1 MKSKIKI
8 SIQIRKTFKGFSR
21 RHTSENDYML
31 VYCVIYAF
39 QTKFDKLFK
48 SIINDVYL
56 TIEFKIGSSIQFR
69 VTSITDTE
77 HM

>member
-8 SIQIRKTFKGFSR
+8 FIQIRKTFKGFSR
-21 RHTSENDYML
+21 RDTSENDYML

-48 SIINDVYL
+48 SVINDVYL
-56 TIEFKIGSSIQFR
+56 TIEFKIGSLIQFR
-69 VTSITDTE
+69 VTSITNTE
-77 HM
+77 HI

>member
-8 SIQIRKTFKGFSR
+8 FIQIQKTFKGFSR

-31 VYCVIYAF
+31 VCCVIYAF

>member
-8 SIQIRKTFKGFSR
+8 FIQIRKIFKGFSR
-21 RHTSENDYML
+21 RDTSENDYML

-48 SIINDVYL
+48 SVINDVYL
-56 TIEFKIGSSIQFR
+56 SIKFKIGLLIQFR
-69 VTSITDTE
+69 VTSITNTE
-77 HM
+77 HI